1 MSKGGKHGKRE
12 DGRRRGKGEG
22 SGKAERQERI
32 FQREEGGK
40 RQGENMKRGSPTLVV
55 RERKEEG
62 QKEEGRGREEEGSEE
77 GEKERKKGKR
87 RG

>member
-12 DGRRRGKGEG
+12 DGRRRGKGEE

-40 RQGENMKRGSPTLVV
+40 RQGENMKRAS
-55 RERKEEG
+55 REKEKG
-62 QKEEGRGREEEGSEE
+62 KGKGRGKKGTNKKEIEPVAT
-77 GEKERKKGKR
+77 KERSAAIN
-87 RG
+87 